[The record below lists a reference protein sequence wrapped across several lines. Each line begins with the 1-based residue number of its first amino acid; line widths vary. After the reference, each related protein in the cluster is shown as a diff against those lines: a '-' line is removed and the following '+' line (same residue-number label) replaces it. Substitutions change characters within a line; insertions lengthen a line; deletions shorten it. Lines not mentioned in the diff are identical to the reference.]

1 MWICFFLFSS
11 GYHFGK
17 VIAFLFFLL
26 TLVAI
31 LQVIGLSLLGPVG
44 GFVIGRLADLL
55 AGKFMGRLAK
65 NC

>member
-1 MWICFFLFSS
+1 MDLLFLLSS
-11 GYHFGK
+11 GCHFGA
-17 VIAFLFFLL
+17 VIALLVFSL

-31 LQVIGLSLLGPVG
+31 LQVIGLSLLGPVC

-55 AGKFMGRLAK
+55 AGKFIGRLAK